1 MPYRARRAEGQPTID
16 LTQMPLADAIVELS
30 GGKLMRPMH
39 LRRLIEFFEAADVG
53 QAEPTIVAVPPR
65 FGKSKTVCTGLAW
78 LLARHPAQVHGYITY
93 SQRLSDR
100 MSRDIRRMYE
110 LSGGKFSPDENR
122 IEGWRNLDDGGL
134 LAVGV
139 QGPLTGFGISGVGV
153 IDDPIKDRAD
163 AESLQVRDATWDWL
177 GSVFATRLEPG
188 SVPLVVATRWNQDDP
203 SGRLIAGK
211 LEEFTNWNV
220 IHLPAIIAAEDGS
233 ESSLW
238 PERWPLEKL
247 LAKRGRFG
255 GDRTWHALYQGNPL
269 PDGGSLFGAPTFGEF
284 PGDVARPRL
293 EVVA

>member
-1 MPYRARRAEGQPTID
+1 MSYRARRTAGQETVD
-16 LTQMPLADAIVELS
+16 LTEMPLADAIVALS

-78 LLARHPAQVHGYITY
+78 LLARHPQQVHGYITY

-110 LSGGKFSPDENR
+110 LSGGQFSPDENR
-122 IEGWRNLDDGGL
+122 IEGWRNLEDGGL

-153 IDDPIKDRAD
+153 IDDPLKDRAD
-163 AESLQVRDATWDWL
+163 ADSLQIRDSTWDWL
-177 GSVFATRLEPG
+177 GSVFTTRLEPG
-188 SVPLVVATRWNQDDP
+188 SVPLVVATRWNVDDP
-203 SGRLIAGK
+203 SGRLIEGK
-211 LEEFTNWNV
+211 LEEFQKWNV
-220 IHLPAIIAAEDGS
+220 IHLPAIVVNDDGF
-233 ESSLW
+233 EESLW
-238 PERWPLEKL
+238 PERWSLDKL

-255 GDRTWHALYQGNPL
+255 GNKDWHSLYMGNPL
-269 PDGGSLFGAPTFGEF
+269 PESGMLFGAPATFGEF
-284 PGDVARPRL
+284 PGDAPGLR
-293 EVVA
+293 VVA

>member
-1 MPYRARRAEGQPTID
+1 MAYRARRTAGQETVD
-16 LTQMPLADAIVELS
+16 LTEMPLADAIVALS

-39 LRRLIEFFEAADVG
+39 LARLIEFFEAADVG

-78 LLARHPAQVHGYITY
+78 LLARHPQQVHGYITY

-110 LSGGKFSPDENR
+110 LSGGQFSPDENR
-122 IEGWRNLDDGGL
+122 IEGWRNLEDGGL

-153 IDDPIKDRAD
+153 IDDPIKDRVD
-163 AESLQVRDATWDWL
+163 AESMQVRDTTWDWL
-177 GSVFATRLEPG
+177 ISVFATRLEPG

-211 LEEFTNWNV
+211 LEEYQKWNV
-220 IHLPAIIAAEDGS
+220 IHLPAIVACEDGS
-233 ESSLW
+233 EASLW

-255 GDRTWHALYQGNPL
+255 GGKEWWSLYMGNPL
-269 PDGGSLFGAPTFGEF
+269 PEGGQLFGDPTYGEF
-284 PGDVARPRL
+284 PAAEPLRAVS
-293 EVVA
+293 